1 LEEYDRRF
9 GIVDIRKLQEIL
21 GWTDA
26 EVHGMEV
33 TLENYKDMGI
43 ISDYVYYEV
52 VPQKFYAES
61 IRSKFP
67 SIFEW
72 LDLQDINEKII
83 LQLMIVVA
91 IINMIT
97 VLLILI
103 LERTQMIGTLK
114 AIGMANWG
122 IRKIFLY
129 NAAYII
135 SYGLL
140 VGNALGLGIA
150 LLQKYFK
157 FIKLDEANYYMD
169 TAPILINP
177 WTIITLNIATLVITV
192 IALVIPT
199 VLVTKISPVKALR
212 FE

>member
-1 LEEYDRRF
+1 M
-9 GIVDIRKLQEIL
+9 EI
-21 GWTDA
+21 
-26 EVHGMEV
+26 
-33 TLENYKDMGI
+33 TLENNKDMDI

-52 VPQKFYAES
+52 VPQKYYAES
-61 IRSKFP
+61 IRSKWP

-114 AIGMANWG
+114 SLGMHNWG

-129 NAAYII
+129 NAAYIVG
-135 SYGLL
+135 YGLL
-140 VGNALGLGIA
+140 IGNILGLGIA
-150 LLQKYFK
+150 FAQKYLK

-169 TAPILINP
+169 TAPIQIDPL
-177 WTIITLNIATLVITV
+177 TIIILNVSTLIITV
-192 IALVIPT
+192 FALVIPT
-199 VLVTKISPVKALR
+199 MLVTKISPVKALR